1 MTGRFRN
8 PRPLGNSGAAAA
20 EMALVLPLLITI
32 LFGSAE
38 MGNYFLQEHAVAKS
52 VRDGARFAAR
62 LPMTDYTGCSATP
75 TAPTATAVT
84 KIRNVTRTGSS
95 DGTGIGRLS
104 YWAEVMGGNQTITVT
119 ATCDNSGTYT
129 GIYDGLTMGAP
140 VVTVS
145 ASVPYPTLF
154 GMFGMISTGAFK
166 LNASS
171 QAAVMGI

>member
-1 MTGRFRN
+1 MTGLRSKLFAI
-8 PRPLGNSGAAAA
+8 GNSGAAAA

-38 MGNYFLQEHAVAKS
+38 MGNYFMQEHAVAKS

-62 LPMTDYTGCSATP
+62 LPMTDYAGCAASSGAQ
-75 TAPTATAVT
+75 T

-95 DGTGIGRLS
+95 DGTGTGRLR
-104 YWAEVMGGNQTITVT
+104 YWAEVMGGNQTISIQVSCNTT
-119 ATCDNSGTYT
+119 GTYS
-129 GIYDGLTMGAP
+129 GIYHDLTLGAP
-140 VVTVS
+140 VVTVN

-154 GMFGMISTGAFK
+154 GMFGMINSGTFK

>member
-1 MTGRFRN
+1 MRRLAKRF
-8 PRPLGNSGAAAA
+8 PSLGNSGAAAA

-52 VRDGARFAAR
+52 VRDGARFASR
-62 LPMTDYTGCSATP
+62 LPMTDYAGCTPSA
-75 TAPTATAVT
+75 AAAT

-95 DGTGIGRLS
+95 DGTGTGRLS
-104 YWAEVMGGNQTITVT
+104 YWAEVMGGNQTISIQVV
-119 ATCDNSGTYT
+119 CDTTGTYT
-129 GIYDGLTMGAP
+129 GIYDGLTIGVP
-140 VVTVS
+140 KVTVS

-154 GMFGMISTGAFK
+154 GMFGMVATGAFK

-171 QAAVMGI
+171 QAAVMGL